1 MKGMGGRG
9 GRSIPSYFMLRNL
22 NVSADIMGR
31 WAQPDFML
39 SIVTNI
45 HGPEAIKA
53 ITGTS
58 YILYEIITLIYV
70 P

>member
-1 MKGMGGRG
+1 
-9 GRSIPSYFMLRNL
+9 MLRNL

-58 YILYEIITLIYV
+58 YVLYEIITLIYV